1 LYRPDYYAKELL
13 GTIFSLLNGCS
24 SMPND
29 EGICA
34 ILIDALAFLCESEVV
49 DMISTWDA
57 MSNQLSKEKR
67 YYFSLLRYLLNLID
81 GIEVQVFFFKS
92 KS

>member
-1 LYRPDYYAKELL
+1 
-13 GTIFSLLNGCS
+13 
-24 SMPND
+24 MPND

-57 MSNQLSKEKR
+57 MSSQFSKEKR
-67 YYFSLLRYLLNLID
+67 YYL
-81 GIEVQVFFFKS
+81 
-92 KS
+92 